1 MENYLLIIGCN
12 SCILIMQFVFL
23 HMERSE
29 CAEIL
34 TKLANTKI
42 NSIME
47 NIKESNQYTLK
58 MLKGREINSL
68 NYEGIVYINERNNSF
83 SVHRDG
89 EIIDYLN
96 TNKKIENLWKE
107 YRLNEVE
114 LNEAINNYINK

>member
-1 MENYLLIIGCN
+1 
-12 SCILIMQFVFL
+12 
-23 HMERSE
+23 MERSE

-47 NIKESNQYTLK
+47 NIKKSNQYTLK
-58 MLKGREINSL
+58 MLKGHEINSI

-96 TNKKIENLWKE
+96 TNNKIENLWKE
-107 YRLNEVE
+107 YMFTEGQYN
-114 LNEAINNYINK
+114 

>member
-1 MENYLLIIGCN
+1 
-12 SCILIMQFVFL
+12 
-23 HMERSE
+23 MERNE

-42 NSIME
+42 TSIME
-47 NIKESNQYTLK
+47 NIKQSNQYTLK

-107 YRLNEVE
+107 YTLNELE
-114 LNEAINNYINK
+114 LNELTQNYLNQ

>member
-1 MENYLLIIGCN
+1 
-12 SCILIMQFVFL
+12 MQFVFL
-23 HMERSE
+23 HMERNE

-42 NSIME
+42 TSIME
-47 NIKESNQYTLK
+47 NIKQSNQYTLK

-107 YRLNEVE
+107 YTLNELE
-114 LNEAINNYINK
+114 LNELTQNYLNQ